1 MKRFFGITV
10 VILALTALTSPRLPA
25 KEIVE
30 IRIRGHVWSAPATV
44 PITIAVEPAA
54 DNRAL
59 VIEADSDDYYRS
71 STIELDGE
79 NEKRLHLVEFKS
91 LPVGDYVVRAEV
103 KSKSK
108 VLGTAV
114 NALVVTGTTPEP

>member
-1 MKRFFGITV
+1 MKHFAGVTV
-10 VILALTALTSPRLPA
+10 VTLALAALSSARLPA

-30 IRIRGHVWSAPATV
+30 IRIYGHFWRAPATI
-44 PITIAVEPAA
+44 PITIAVEPGT

-59 VIEADSDDYYRS
+59 IVEADSDDFYRS

-91 LPVGDYVVRAEV
+91 LPAGDYVVRAQV
-103 KSKSK
+103 KSKSQ

-114 NALVVTGTTPEP
+114 NALVVTGLTPER

>member
-1 MKRFFGITV
+1 MKRFAGFTL
-10 VILALTALTSPRLPA
+10 VILALAALSSPRLPA

-30 IRIRGHVWSAPATV
+30 IRIHGHFWRAPATV
-44 PITIAVEPAA
+44 PITIAVEPGTN
-54 DNRAL
+54 NREL
-59 VIEADSDDYYRS
+59 IIEADSDDFYRS

-91 LPVGDYVVRAEV
+91 LPAGDYVVRAQV
-103 KSKSK
+103 KSKSQ

-114 NALVVTGTTPEP
+114 NALVVTGMAPER